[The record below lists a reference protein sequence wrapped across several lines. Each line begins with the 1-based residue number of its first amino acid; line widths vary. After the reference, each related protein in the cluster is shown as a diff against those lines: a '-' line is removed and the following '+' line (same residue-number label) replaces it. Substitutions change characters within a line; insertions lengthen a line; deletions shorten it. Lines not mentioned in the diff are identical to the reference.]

1 MKILHTSDWHLGHRL
16 LEQAQFEEQ
25 SMFLGWLKDYIAD
38 NLIDVLLVAGD
49 VFDTG
54 APSAQSLKL
63 YYDFLL
69 DLRQT
74 NCKHIVITGGNH
86 DAPGTLNAPKELL
99 QSLSIHVVG
108 KAIENVEEE
117 VFELMIDKEKVIVAA
132 VPYLRDQDIRRA
144 IAGENF
150 DQIGDRYKTALVNH
164 YTEVADYCESINKG
178 GVPLV
183 AMGHLFAIG
192 GSTSDSE
199 KSIYVGNIGD
209 IKAADFPE
217 GFDYIAL
224 GHLHRSQTIG
234 KLDHVR
240 YSGSP
245 YILSFSEV
253 DCQKNVV
260 VITAGNSGIKDIEEV
275 RIPRFRDIARIRGSL
290 QECLDQ
296 LLSKEQEK
304 HELTPWVEVVL
315 DKNEVSSTG
324 FQEISK
330 VVDNLNLEVLK
341 VTLKKD
347 PNTEG
352 IEKWIKKSSDLKEL
366 SPTEVFKHKCEEQ
379 GFDLDENAEI
389 LDAFHEI
396 LQLADNS

>member
-16 LEQAQFEEQ
+16 LEQSQHEEQ
-25 SMFLGWLKDYIAD
+25 SLFLGWLKDYIDA

-49 VFDTG
+49 IFDTG

-69 DLRQT
+69 NLRET
-74 NCKHIVITGGNH
+74 NCKHVVITGGNH

-108 KAIENVEEE
+108 KALENVENE
-117 VFELMIDKEKVIVAA
+117 VFEFTTGKEKIIVAA

-144 IAGENF
+144 IAGETF

-164 YTEVADYCESINKG
+164 YTQVADYCETINSD
-178 GVPLV
+178 GVPLI

-199 KSIYVGNIGD
+199 KSIYVGNLGD
-209 IKAADFPE
+209 IKASDFPKS
-217 GFDYIAL
+217 FNYIAL

-234 KLDHVR
+234 QQNHVR

-253 DCQKNVV
+253 GSPKNVV
-260 VITAGNSGIKDIEEV
+260 ALTTENNKIRDIQEV
-275 RIPRFRDIARIRGSL
+275 DVPRFRNITRVSGSL
-290 QECLDQ
+290 PECLS
-296 LLSKEQEK
+296 LLLLKEQEK

-315 DKNEVSSTG
+315 DKEEVSSTG
-324 FQEISK
+324 FQEINK
-330 VVDNLNLEVLK
+330 VADNLNLEVLK
-341 VTLKKD
+341 VTFKKEQK
-347 PNTEG
+347 TEG
-352 IEKWIKKSSDLKEL
+352 IEKWIKKSSELKDL
-366 SPTEVFKHKCEEQ
+366 SPNEVFKYKCEEQ
-379 GFDLDENAEI
+379 GFNLDENAEI
-389 LDAFHEI
+389 LDAFFEI
-396 LQLADNS
+396 LQIANKS